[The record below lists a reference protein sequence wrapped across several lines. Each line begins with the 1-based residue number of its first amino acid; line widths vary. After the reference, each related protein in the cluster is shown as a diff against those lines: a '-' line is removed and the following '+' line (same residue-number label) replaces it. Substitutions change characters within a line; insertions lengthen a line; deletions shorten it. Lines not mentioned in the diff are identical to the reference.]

1 MVWLFCKV
9 VSLIYMTFLSFSVYM
24 WVSESEKKKII
35 IKKISASKVT
45 CRQRSPSCFS
55 LKRYLWIFHLGFP
68 SNISMNKMCPR
79 NALFQ
84 EEPGKICCIGHKS
97 GFYWTDAQMLK
108 DNLSPWVPVR
118 SIYIPCYSLSRILST
133 NLIFR
138 GIRCFSPSY
147 HFMCWMTGLWGRS
160 KQPFPPPQTCFLL
173 VSISF
178 SS

>member
-24 WVSESEKKKII
+24 VSESEKKK
-35 IKKISASKVT
+35 KKKVLAKSHVNRDLPAASVWKDIYE
-45 CRQRSPSCFS
+45 FS
-55 LKRYLWIFHLGFP
+55 ILAFLATFH
-68 SNISMNKMCPR
+68 MNKMCPR

-138 GIRCFSPSY
+138 GIRCFSPLY
-147 HFMCWMTGLWGRS
+147 HFMCWMTVLWGRS
-160 KQPFPPPQTCFLL
+160 KQPFHPPDMLPLGVNQFQLL
-173 VSISF
+173 AHT
-178 SS
+178 